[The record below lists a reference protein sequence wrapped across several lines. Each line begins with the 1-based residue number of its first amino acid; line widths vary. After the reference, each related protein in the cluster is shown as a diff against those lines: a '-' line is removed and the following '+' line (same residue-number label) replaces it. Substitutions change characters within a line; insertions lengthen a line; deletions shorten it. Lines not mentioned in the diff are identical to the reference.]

1 MNNLRKICHE
11 SYPFIN
17 NLLPILNGYNTDKL
31 GHNARRIQSKLPN
44 RTTFDGYSHSAGSS
58 YLLNYYL
65 DKKGTAQR
73 VKILFDRQRNLYFC
87 FFFVKL
93 LFSKNY

>member
-1 MNNLRKICHE
+1 MKILDKGI
-11 SYPFIN
+11 PIN
-17 NLLPILNGYNTDKL
+17 
-31 GHNARRIQSKLPN
+31 
-44 RTTFDGYSHSAGSS
+44 
-58 YLLNYYL
+58 YL